1 MGANK
6 FISFG
11 IAVLDQPILTLK
23 YTTKELFNNQVT
35 LNVNLPILGNVLTI
49 TKSWAVKA
57 PNDFNVKANLV
68 AQLPVVGRID
78 SSVETAAVVNQQKGS
93 VKLNAHGHFTEG
105 LVAYLPHVDVVLTT
119 IYHVQDMTLAILLHV
134 NDITISLPPTGKN
147 SRMISEVSECT
158 FHQCT
163 SEQDG
168 GLWPEGECQPT
179 YCQCSNGI
187 GHLMTCADQEHLAFS
202 SKRNI
207 CDWRNTIP
215 ECKNRVVVTGPYPEA
230 WTGTAFDD
238 VDKRENG
245 KDWPIEAVQ
254 VMYKGNSKVH
264 GLNFIYNGNQE
275 GGLHGGKYS
284 TSQEGFAKLNKN
296 ENIVEVEF
304 SIDLDS
310 EDIAKPT
317 KLLQHIKFIT
327 NEGRSLGPYGTEA
340 GTTRTVKG
348 GDNCILSYISGRSG
362 MYIDGIAFWWEC
374 RDL

>member
-1 MGANK
+1 MVCSSKSDFDLSSPLINFQLLPINTFTMSLTKDLETLLEIQQNMKTRPYFVRMTCPAVLPQPLDITIKHVNKESMAVIIADYVPGDITVDIVGTKNIVKYAGYELAIVDNNMANK

-23 YTTKELFNNQVT
+23 YTRKELFNNQVK

-49 TKSWAVKA
+49 TKSWVVKA

-93 VKLNAHGHFTEG
+93 VKLNVHGHFTEG

-179 YCQCSNGI
+179 YCQCSKGI

-202 SKRNI
+202 TTAGM
-207 CDWRNTIP
+207 CDWRTKIQ
-215 ECKNRVVVTGPYPEA
+215 ECTNRVEVSGPYGG
-230 WTGTAFDD
+230 WFGSVFDD
-238 VDKRENG
+238 VSMRTNG
-245 KDWPIEAVQ
+245 KTWPIEEVQ
-254 VMYKGNSKVH
+254 VVFNSNHNV
-264 GLNFIYNGNQE
+264 Q
-275 GGLHGGKYS
+275 
-284 TSQEGFAKLNKN
+284 
-296 ENIVEVEF
+296 
-304 SIDLDS
+304 
-310 EDIAKPT
+310 
-317 KLLQHIKFIT
+317 
-327 NEGRSLGPYGTEA
+327 
-340 GTTRTVKG
+340 
-348 GDNCILSYISGRSG
+348 
-362 MYIDGIAFWWEC
+362 
-374 RDL
+374 